1 MATVGFDDSILSSIK
16 TLMPNSAIPQDYAVF
31 DTEIIGLINSELA
44 VISQLGVGNT
54 NEVFS
59 ISGTS
64 EVWSDFIDNTE
75 LLNLVAMYI
84 AIRVK
89 ITFDPPQST
98 VVMDALNKRSDEL
111 SFRIQDA
118 AKRYNK
124 EA

>member
-44 VISQLGVGNT
+44 VISQLGVGKT

>member
-16 TLMPNSAIPQDYAVF
+16 TLMPNSAIPQDYSVF

-44 VISQLGVGNT
+44 IISQLGVGKT